1 MFHTSRLYFCAGP
14 CWTIDLVPFAL
25 CRLTRT
31 RSRVCSCA
39 SFCWRLRWSYSSAC
53 LRSKC
58 LEPLQDV
65 ESEAAVSGAL
75 RALMRGRTT
84 LLIAHR
90 LSTVRQASRI
100 VVVKAGRVVE
110 QGSHQQL
117 MRLRD
122 GVYAGMIR
130 QAESS
135 AAETVDASID
145 EPGVLCPAC
154 IIVRA

>member
-1 MFHTSRLYFCAGP
+1 M
-14 CWTIDLVPFAL
+14 
-25 CRLTRT
+25 
-31 RSRVCSCA
+31 
-39 SFCWRLRWSYSSAC
+39 
-53 LRSKC
+53 
-58 LEPLQDV
+58 QDV

-100 VVVKAGRVVE
+100 IVVKAGRVVE

-130 QAESS
+130 QAESAS
-135 AAETVDASID
+135 AETVDGSLD
-145 EPGVLCPAC
+145 ESGAVSSRSMKSS
-154 IIVRA
+154 VREHRAFHMLRMTSSFAQH

>member
-1 MFHTSRLYFCAGP
+1 VHA
-14 CWTIDLVPFAL
+14 
-25 CRLTRT
+25 
-31 RSRVCSCA
+31 
-39 SFCWRLRWSYSSAC
+39 
-53 LRSKC
+53 
-58 LEPLQDV
+58 LQDV

-100 VVVKAGRVVE
+100 VVVDAGRVVE

-145 EPGVLCPAC
+145 EPGELCVPVCSLRFGECHKLRCWQSRVLRNSARLILLQFNSSIFC
-154 IIVRA
+154 IH

>member
-1 MFHTSRLYFCAGP
+1 MHVNSPYEHKLFCPHWSVHAQVAWCVCCTAFGVVK
-14 CWTIDLVPFAL
+14 IDQVSVPEMHMPVHA
-25 CRLTRT
+25 
-31 RSRVCSCA
+31 
-39 SFCWRLRWSYSSAC
+39 
-53 LRSKC
+53 
-58 LEPLQDV
+58 LQDV

-145 EPGVLCPAC
+145 ETGVHFVPARC
-154 IIVRA
+154 SWLLVGKPHAI

>member
-1 MFHTSRLYFCAGP
+1 VSFYSN
-14 CWTIDLVPFAL
+14 
-25 CRLTRT
+25 
-31 RSRVCSCA
+31 VCPVKVTTLA
-39 SFCWRLRWSYSSAC
+39 A
-53 LRSKC
+53 
-58 LEPLQDV
+58 QDV

-100 VVVKAGRVVE
+100 VVVKEGRVVE

-117 MRLRD
+117 MRLQD

-130 QAESS
+130 QAESAS
-135 AAETVDASID
+135 AETVDGSLD
-145 EPGVLCPAC
+145 ESGAQSFPLSQRFCMM
-154 IIVRA
+154 VRHQ